1 MYSPGAENV
10 AVVDA
15 LPWASRAGLGFANVT
30 FPGPR
35 NLLQYKVAVVAPRP
49 AVSRSRLPSSVTHT
63 VKSTGSDPFAV
74 IVCAI
79 PIGGPVKAVPFG
91 SNLMTGGVL
100 PTPASL

>member
-15 LPWASRAGLGFANVT
+15 LPWESRAGLGFAKLT
-30 FPGPR
+30 TPGPR
-35 NLLQYKVAVVAPRP
+35 NLLQNKVGVCAPR
-49 AVSRSRLPSSVTHT
+49 AAASGARFPSSVTHT
-63 VKSTGSDPFAV
+63 VKSSGSDPFAV
-74 IVCAI
+74 IVRAI
-79 PIGGPVKAVPFG
+79 PIGGPVNAAPFG